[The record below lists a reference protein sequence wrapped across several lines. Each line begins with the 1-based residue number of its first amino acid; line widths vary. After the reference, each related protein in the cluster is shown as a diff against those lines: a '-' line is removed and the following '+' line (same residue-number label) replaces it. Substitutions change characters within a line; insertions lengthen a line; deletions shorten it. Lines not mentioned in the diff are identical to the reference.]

1 MRVKTPMGLARFEVR
16 IFSRDKFTKID
27 LALTLVIKNHS
38 KVGYT
43 RSMMFLRIGQT
54 NFFLVKSPMGTPLD

>member
-1 MRVKTPMGLARFEVR
+1 MGGWSALVQDFVRVKTPMGLEPFEVR
-16 IFSRDKFTKID
+16 FFVKIKFTKID

-43 RSMMFLRIGQT
+43 RSMMFLRI
-54 NFFLVKSPMGTPLD
+54 

>member
-1 MRVKTPMGLARFEVR
+1 MGRRLSLHQDFVRVKTRMGLEPFEVR
-16 IFSRDKFTKID
+16 FFVKIKFTKID

-43 RSMMFLRIGQT
+43 RSMMFLKI
-54 NFFLVKSPMGTPLD
+54 